1 MPSVSR
7 SAREPRSHARAA
19 SDREGSTRALRWVG
33 LFTLLVTLVGVGL
46 NFAWFARRGLS
57 PGRVLALSWPLW
69 VAVTVAVAAVAG
81 GGWLLGRLLA
91 GQPGGEGSEGGEPPP
106 SRRPP
111 PRA

>member
-1 MPSVSR
+1 MST
-7 SAREPRSHARAA
+7 SAGEPRRDERAA
-19 SDREGSTRALRWVG
+19 PDREGPTRALRWVG

-46 NFAWFARRGLS
+46 NFAWFARRGLG
-57 PGRVLALSWPLW
+57 PGKVLALSWPLW
-69 VAVTVAVAAVAG
+69 LAVSAAVAAVAG

-111 PRA
+111 PRE